1 MTSKLRRKLQTT
13 IQRITADPH
22 ARFGRQEVCRA
33 AVLFSAVLSAGIAG
47 ADTRFVRP
55 VAYQQDPSA
64 AGNVPVV
71 RIDSVQAETRNTVV
85 PVSYTAPAARSEN
98 VNFGG
103 RGTSSTVSPSSS
115 DPSLKW
121 VSVNSPEARSMQGR
135 SASAPVSDAGSAK
148 TASSALSGIRISGQA
163 VPVSAVEKKDT
174 GTLVTPIPAV
184 MPRYSR
190 VRLTSGEDA
199 GLDLDSL
206 GSLDDLEAENVD
218 AKAADA
224 KAPAENEDLAEQLLP
239 EEEDASP
246 MLPAGENGADLDLNG
261 SETEPLAMPEESLV
275 EGSIQNEE
283 TSDADDAQIPGA
295 IGNEK
300 ESTLEQGGLNQNTN
314 APKNG
319 TDVLNAVPEITSEE
333 TPSLMAEPARPEVPT
348 MLPGPEEN
356 RELTESFTTR
366 QVDESDYDM
375 PCESSEPMH
384 RITEITND
392 IELHDTKI
400 VPKSCPLAAP
410 NEAFPAR
417 EFAGTNMTWTASN
430 LCHNPLY
437 FEQPSLER
445 YGHTIGPLQP
455 VLSGAQFLA
464 TIPYLPMLAAID
476 PPNECQYSLGYY
488 RPGSCAPRKWSPI
501 PYSTRGAIVEGG
513 VATALVFLIP

>member
-1 MTSKLRRKLQTT
+1 MTLKLRRKLQTT

-22 ARFGRQEVCRA
+22 VCFGRQNVCRA

-71 RIDSVQAETRNTVV
+71 RIDSVQAETQNSVV
-85 PVSYTAPAARSEN
+85 PVSYTTPAVRSEN
-98 VNFGG
+98 VNSGG
-103 RGTSSTVSPSSS
+103 SETSSTVSSSS
-115 DPSLKW
+115 SNSSLKW

-135 SASAPVSDAGSAK
+135 SVSAAVPNAGTAKVS
-148 TASSALSGIRISGQA
+148 SSALSGIRISGQA
-163 VPVSAVEKKDT
+163 VPVSAEEKKNT
-174 GTLVTPIPAV
+174 ETLVTPIPAV

-190 VRLTSGEDA
+190 VRLTSGDDA

-206 GSLDDLEAENVD
+206 GSLDELEIGSVD
-218 AKAADA
+218 AEASEAVPAADG
-224 KAPAENEDLAEQLLP
+224 EDLADQLLP
-239 EEEDASP
+239 EAEDASP
-246 MLPAGENGADLDLNG
+246 MMPAGDAEAEVDLSG
-261 SETEPLAMPEESLV
+261 SETEPLALPGDELDGMPTLN
-275 EGSIQNEE
+275 EGMSEL
-283 TSDADDAQIPGA
+283 DDAQIPGA
-295 IGNEK
+295 IGNEE
-300 ESTLEQGGLNQNTN
+300 ESTLGQGGLKQDTN
-314 APKNG
+314 APNSG
-319 TDVLNAVPEITSEE
+319 SDVLNTVPSGMPE
-333 TPSLMAEPARPEVPT
+333 PSQPEVPS

-356 RELTESFTTR
+356 RELTETFTTR

-410 NEAFPAR
+410 NELFPAR
-417 EFAGTNMTWTASN
+417 EFAGTNVTWTASN

-455 VLSGAQFLA
+455 VLSGAQFLV